1 MNYSSDIPAATN
13 SAPPTGEVAVNEDPE
28 IGIDAIPGLVR
39 MVLVDTK
46 LFPGAIAEVP
56 LDGNTL
62 VTGTNAAGKTSI
74 IQLLPLFYGV
84 SPSKISKK
92 SQGKNFYGHY
102 LPRSTSYVAFEYRHR
117 DGGRRSIIVHA
128 APSDDKPLFRF
139 VRSGLFENM
148 FVDDHN
154 EFVIAVNLASHLRG
168 RGYDVAERIIST
180 LSDYQTII
188 QGHRV
193 RKGNTAD
200 QRFMAQ
206 MVAQYASNQH
216 RYPLQNMDRVVYSML
231 KKDVSLQA
239 LEEMIAE
246 KILEDD
252 AEMQI
257 DGDRQNLENWP
268 ARYRAYQAVM
278 KEEENARRV
287 DRQCVE
293 LEAHQ
298 KNRRDALAELQAL
311 RTTLMNDEASERG
324 RLDDAVSTLKDE
336 RDDYLERKEQAHE
349 VTTAALIA
357 KHKIIDDIDE
367 IETREKNGRSGG
379 IESKVA
385 LADRKGQIEADREEA
400 RARLGALTGA
410 YAELNRTYENLK
422 IEARDA
428 ADGEVEVIR
437 SEESAARQ
445 DHRAKLEAA
454 KARHQRAEDALR
466 QEHEEPIAQAEGAMD
481 EALSALGAAQE
492 AAKSPQVSQE
502 TLNRR
507 DEAQR
512 TLTARSA
519 ELTASLRDEKRL
531 ADEVRA
537 RETARAA
544 VTKSISHLEE
554 QVAALRD
561 NQTRLEASR
570 KPEPGSLLAHL
581 RENREDWGDTI
592 GRVINPELLYRND
605 LDPSEVPFED
615 GLFGLGLDLARVDP
629 VDEADLSEI
638 DAAIEAAKAEVAEM
652 EEEIAQARVRQA
664 KAEDEHAKARRALSD
679 HQGRQ
684 AVLDQGV
691 KAADATLRAREED
704 VSSERKRAGEI
715 ALERVETAKAELA
728 RAKDARTAAKELL
741 RAALAELSASNAA
754 EIEAIEAALEEALTR
769 FGGRES
775 DVRRRLDARH
785 KELDEELAEALSSKG
800 VDPSLMQDLKA
811 RIKRMEDDLSAIR
824 RDEGQVQSWRHFV
837 AAELPKLPGLR
848 SRLAQAEITHT
859 NEQAKENRLKTEWQA
874 REAALKEEVAAA
886 EAQVRRLGE
895 IIRKTDERLAR
906 TDDVAEIPPAVTL
919 VRGYDEIVA
928 ALNDAEQKAKTLE
941 SRIRQDVIRIS
952 KVFLDEP
959 GSPAEQHLSGRRA
972 QFSSTVEGPEWVPA
986 LIEWFDTLHQQ
997 HRDNLLGD
1005 GRTITNNI
1013 KNAYFRLVDLDKQI
1027 QAENRALQASLD
1039 KNNVITVVQ
1048 DLNVGIASSIKK
1060 LDFMPAM
1067 KRLSELHERW
1077 VRSGQVEPPEGFTD
1091 AMTNLLA
1098 FWRGRDGITANLRNQ
1113 IRIEGYIVENG
1124 NRRDF
1129 HARTDLTDISSN
1141 GVSYLVLTTI
1151 LVGFVNMVRGKAPL
1165 HVVWALD
1172 ELGNI
1177 DAFNTRR
1184 LLDMLRENHITLVAA
1199 TPAASASVNRLFDYR
1214 VKVIDGPRLADIR
1227 GAGRPSQR
1235 LLASPEAAGQLEL
1248 RKAAA
1253 REGLAAGSGGP
1264 QVSSQTT
1271 SVDEHAES

>member
-1 MNYSSDIPAATN
+1 MNHSSGIPAPAGRASSN
-13 SAPPTGEVAVNEDPE
+13 VEGAEGDRSRV
-28 IGIDAIPGLVR
+28 GIDAIPGLVR
-39 MVLVDTK
+39 MILVDTK

-117 DGGRRSIIVHA
+117 DGGRRSVIVHA

-148 FVDDHN
+148 FVDGN

-168 RGYDVAERIIST
+168 RGYDVADRIIST
-180 LSDYQTII
+180 LSDYQAII

-193 RKGNTAD
+193 RKGNTTD

-216 RYPLQNMDRVVYSML
+216 RYPLLNMDRVVYSML

-278 KEEENARRV
+278 KEEDNARRV

-293 LEAHQ
+293 LEAYQ
-298 KNRRDALAELQAL
+298 NNRRDALAELQAL
-311 RTTLMNDEASERG
+311 RATLATDEAAERG
-324 RLDDAVSTLKDE
+324 RLGDAEKSLADE

-349 VTTAALIA
+349 ITTAALSA
-357 KHKIIDDIDE
+357 KQKIIDDIDE
-367 IETREKNGRSGG
+367 IETRERNGRASG
-379 IESKVA
+379 IEAKVA
-385 LADRKGQIEADREEA
+385 LADRKDQIAADRDET
-400 RARLGALTGA
+400 RARLDALTGA
-410 YAELNRTYENLK
+410 HTELNRTYETLK
-422 IEARDA
+422 NEARDA
-428 ADGEVEVIR
+428 AYGDIEVIR
-437 SEESAARQ
+437 SEEGAARQ
-445 DHRAKLEAA
+445 ESGAAIEAA
-454 KARHQRAEDALR
+454 RERHVRTEDALR
-466 QEHEEPIAQAEGAMD
+466 QEHEGPITQAAGAVD
-481 EALSALGAAQE
+481 RALSSLGAAQE
-492 AAKSPQVSQE
+492 AAKSPQVSRE

-512 TLTARSA
+512 TLTERSA
-519 ELTASLRDEKRL
+519 QLTTSLRDEKRL
-531 ADEVRA
+531 YDEVRA
-537 RETARAA
+537 GETARAA
-544 VTKSISHLEE
+544 VIAEISHLE
-554 QVAALRD
+554 QRVATLRE
-561 NQTRLEASR
+561 NQARMEASR
-570 KPEPGSLLAHL
+570 KPKPGSLLAFL
-581 RENREDWGDTI
+581 RENREDWGTTI
-592 GRVINPELLYRND
+592 GRVINPELLYRDD
-605 LDPSEVPFED
+605 LDPFDVPFTE

-638 DAAIEAAKAEVAEM
+638 DAAIEIAKAEIAET
-652 EEEIAQARVRQA
+652 EEEIARARVRQR
-664 KAEDEHAKARRALSD
+664 KAEDEHAKARRALND

-684 AVLDQGV
+684 AILDQGV
-691 KAADATLRAREED
+691 KAAEAMLRAREED
-704 VSSERKRAGEI
+704 VSSERKQAEGI
-715 ALERVETAKAELA
+715 AAERVETSKAELVRA
-728 RAKDARTAAKELL
+728 RDALAATKELL
-741 RAALAELSASNAA
+741 RHALAELSASTAA
-754 EIEAIEAALEEALTR
+754 EIKTLESALEETLTR
-769 FGGRES
+769 LKAREAE
-775 DVRRRLDARH
+775 VRKRLDARH
-785 KELDEELAEALSSKG
+785 KALDEELAEALSSKG
-800 VDPSLMQDLKA
+800 IDPRLMQDLQA
-811 RIKRMEDDLSAIR
+811 RIKHLEDELSAIR
-824 RDEGQVQSWRHFV
+824 RDDRQVQGWRHFV
-837 AAELPKLPGLR
+837 AAELPKLPGL
-848 SRLAQAEITHT
+848 SSGLTQAEIAHT
-859 NEQAKENRLKTEWQA
+859 NAQAKENRLKTQWQA
-874 REAALKEEVAAA
+874 REAALREAVAAA
-886 EAQVRRLGE
+886 DAKVRRLGE
-895 IIRKTDERLAR
+895 IIRKADERLAR
-906 TDDVAEIPPAVTL
+906 TEDVAKIPPAVT
-919 VRGYDEIVA
+919 VMRGYDEIVA
-928 ALNDAEQKAKTLE
+928 ALNEAEQKARALE
-941 SRIRQDVIRIS
+941 SRIRQDVSRIS
-952 KVFLDEP
+952 RVFLDEP

-972 QFSSTVEGPEWVPA
+972 QFSTMVEGPEWVPA

-1039 KNNVITVVQ
+1039 KNNVVRVVQ
-1048 DLNVGIASSIKK
+1048 DLSVGITSSIRK

-1091 AMTNLLA
+1091 AMANLLA

-1113 IRIEGYIVENG
+1113 VRIEGYIVENG

-1199 TPAASASVNRLFDYR
+1199 TPAASASVNQLFDYR

-1235 LLASPEAAGQLEL
+1235 LLRAPETAGQSAVTEAAAQQGLE
-1248 RKAAA
+1248 AGT
-1253 REGLAAGSGGP
+1253 EGPRTLCRSEDTNEQAG
-1264 QVSSQTT
+1264 T
-1271 SVDEHAES
+1271 